1 MASTI
6 SNITK
11 IPELRN
17 RILFTIAMLGIY
29 RAGIFVT
36 TPGVNRAA
44 MGDIMAQSGNSGF
57 LGLFNLFT
65 GGALEQVSIFALG
78 VMPYITASIILQ
90 LLNVVVP
97 KLNELKQDSQGR
109 KKLTQYTR
117 YGTVALSVVQGTAM
131 GFFLENFNDQ
141 ANGSL
146 LQWGSGNWG
155 FRLLTMLAMTTGT
168 AFLMWLG
175 EQITER
181 GIGNGISLIITCGIL
196 AAFIPGLASTVRSF
210 QSGDIQALSGIVLL
224 IVVVGIVAF
233 ICWVER
239 AQRRLPVQYTR
250 RAEGRKSYAGKTSY
264 LPLKVNQAG
273 VIPPIFASSM
283 MIFPSQLLQFFPNS
297 PMAARIGAAFNPV
310 DWRYNVLYVLLIIF
324 FCFFYTAV
332 TFDPVEVADNM
343 KRRGGFVPG
352 IRAGKKTA
360 EYIDFVLTRI
370 TFGGAVYVAAI
381 CVVPVLMQIYFNVPF
396 YYGGTSLLIVVSVSL
411 DTVYQIE
418 QHLITR
424 HYEGITGPR
433 GSRIRGRGQG
443 GA

>member
-29 RAGIFVT
+29 RAGVFVT

-65 GGALEQVSIFALG
+65 GGALEQVSVFALG

-131 GFFLENFNDQ
+131 AFFLENFNDQ

-175 EQITER
+175 EQVTER
-181 GIGNGISLIITCGIL
+181 GIGNGIIK
-196 AAFIPGLASTVRSF
+196 
-210 QSGDIQALSGIVLL
+210 Q
-224 IVVVGIVAF
+224 
-233 ICWVER
+233 
-239 AQRRLPVQYTR
+239 
-250 RAEGRKSYAGKTSY
+250 
-264 LPLKVNQAG
+264 
-273 VIPPIFASSM
+273 
-283 MIFPSQLLQFFPNS
+283 
-297 PMAARIGAAFNPV
+297 
-310 DWRYNVLYVLLIIF
+310 
-324 FCFFYTAV
+324 
-332 TFDPVEVADNM
+332 
-343 KRRGGFVPG
+343 
-352 IRAGKKTA
+352 
-360 EYIDFVLTRI
+360 
-370 TFGGAVYVAAI
+370 
-381 CVVPVLMQIYFNVPF
+381 
-396 YYGGTSLLIVVSVSL
+396 
-411 DTVYQIE
+411 
-418 QHLITR
+418 
-424 HYEGITGPR
+424 
-433 GSRIRGRGQG
+433 
-443 GA
+443 

>member
-1 MASTI
+1 LASTF

-17 RILFTIAMLGIY
+17 RILFTIAMLGVY
-29 RAGIFVT
+29 RAGVFVT
-36 TPGVNRAA
+36 TPGVNRAE
-44 MGDIMAQSGNSGF
+44 MGRIMGRSDGGF

-65 GGALEQVSIFALG
+65 GGALEQVSVFALG
-78 VMPYITASIILQ
+78 VMPYITASIVLQ

-117 YGTVALSVVQGTAM
+117 YGTVLLSVIQGTAM
-131 GFFLENFNDQ
+131 AFFLENFNDQ
-141 ANGSL
+141 ADGALLPWGNGH
-146 LQWGSGNWG
+146 WG
-155 FRLLTMLAMTTGT
+155 FRLLTMLSMTTGT

-181 GIGNGISLIITCGIL
+181 GIGTGMSLIITCGIL
-196 AAFIPGLASTVRSF
+196 AGFIPGVTRTLKSF
-210 QSGDIQALSGIVLL
+210 SSGEIAALSGILLL
-224 IVVVGIVAF
+224 IVVVGVVAF
-233 ICWVER
+233 IAWVER
-239 AQRRLPVQYTR
+239 AQRRIPVQYTR

-264 LPLKVNQAG
+264 LPLKINTAG

-283 MIFPSQLLQFFPNS
+283 MIFPSQLLSFFPESQLAQQISVAFS
-297 PMAARIGAAFNPV
+297 PN
-310 DWRYNVLYVLLIIF
+310 DWRYNVMFVLLIVF

-360 EYIDFVLTRI
+360 EYIDYVLTRL
-370 TFGGAVYVAAI
+370 TFGGALYVSAVCI
-381 CVVPVLMQIYFNVPF
+381 LPMLMQVYFNVPF
-396 YYGGTSLLIVVSVSL
+396 YYGGTSLLIAVNVAL
-411 DTVYQIE
+411 DTVDQIE

-424 HYEGITGPR
+424 HYEGISTTSR
-433 GSRIRGRGQG
+433 GASRIRERGG
-443 GA
+443 I